1 MSTRTFYNSVEILAG
16 PITASGAPL
25 RRDDRSQPFYGLKCI
40 TLRYDFRANLASVD
54 IILRLKCIDS
64 GSSAARPS
72 SLRAP
77 MHRRGGA
84 VWRVVTN
91 SQGTDLYP
99 LLVHLGGLSR
109 RFLLPDD

>member
-1 MSTRTFYNSVEILAG
+1 MSTRTFDNSVEILAG

-25 RRDDRSQPFYGLKCI
+25 QRDDRSQPFYGLKCI
-40 TLRYDFRANLASVD
+40 ILRYDFSANLASVD
-54 IILRLKCIDS
+54 IILRLKCTLT
-64 GSSAARPS
+64 AAHLPRG
-72 SLRAP
+72 LRAP